1 MRVRALVVDDAAVI
15 REVLKQML
23 QHAGLAEWDFIDAAD
38 GVEALARFNPRHVD
52 IVFVDWNMPRM
63 TGTEFI
69 RKAREKGHADH
80 IPMVMVTGKSTV
92 GEMEMALDEY
102 GADEYITKPL
112 NVADLRTRLKRP
124 LEQIAAHRARHPERP
139 GLLERL
145 ISRKH

>member
-15 REVLKQML
+15 REVLKQL
-23 QHAGLAEWDFIDAAD
+23 LLHADLAEWDFVEAAD
-38 GVEALARFNPRHVD
+38 GVEALSRFNPRHID
-52 IVFVDWNMPRM
+52 IVFVDWSMPRM

-69 RKAREKGHADH
+69 RKARERGNADH

-92 GEMEMALDEY
+92 GEMEMALDQY

-112 NVADLRTRLKRP
+112 NMAELKARLKRP
-124 LEQIAAHRARHPERP
+124 MEQIAAHRAQQPERP

-145 ISRKH
+145 MPRRH